1 MRENHYYAEILRLV
15 TDFTNVPLVDVADL
29 RQRCARTCLSLTIP
43 AGPVDLDAVRA
54 LALRW
59 AEIVDA
65 DSEQHRVHL
74 LNALL
79 AEAAA
84 YPRITDHDGA
94 GWHLHY
100 RDDGVHLAAVLRA
113 VVAVAAA
120 QHLTELGMHRLGR
133 CALEEC
139 RLAFVDFS
147 RGGSQRYCSRVCA
160 NRDAVRR
167 HRMSK
172 SGI

>member
-15 TDFTNVPLVDVADL
+15 TDFTNAPLAGLADL
-29 RQRCARTCLSLTIP
+29 RQRCASTCLSLEIP
-43 AGPVDLDAVRA
+43 SGPADLAGVRA

-65 DSEQHRVHL
+65 DSETSRVRL
-74 LNALL
+74 LNTLL

-100 RDDGVHLAAVLRA
+100 RDDGVSLAPVLRA

-133 CALEEC
+133 CALVEC

-167 HRMSK
+167 HRQKVS
-172 SGI
+172 

>member
-1 MRENHYYAEILRLV
+1 MPESHYYPAILRLV
-15 TDFTNVPLVDVADL
+15 TDITNRPPTGLDDL
-29 RQRCARTCLSLTIP
+29 RHRCVTAGLGPGIP
-43 AGPVDLDAVRA
+43 AGPADLAEIRRLGD
-54 LALRW
+54 RW

-65 DSEQHRVHL
+65 DTEERRVAL

-84 YPRITDHDGA
+84 YPRITTHDGC

-100 RDDGVHLAAVLRA
+100 RDDGVGLAAVLRA
-113 VVAVAAA
+113 VTGVAAA
-120 QHLTELGMHRLGR
+120 QHLTQLGMDRLGR
-133 CALEEC
+133 CALDEC

-147 RGGSQRYCSRVCA
+147 RGGRQRYCSRACA

-167 HRMSK
+167 HRRRNA
-172 SGI
+172 G